1 MTATPSVAAGP
12 YVAAPRRDPMLK
24 LVYLLRRKP
33 GLSLEEF
40 QAHWLER
47 HATFGRS
54 NPAVRRYVQYHALA
68 NDPIREA
75 LAQAGDGATAESYD
89 GVAIAWWDS
98 LDAMRAAMQGDE
110 VAAALEDEKHF
121 IDHGRSVAVL
131 TDEHVIVEPIGEAPI
146 VLIECLR
153 RRDDIDRSTFSERW
167 LHHGHIGREAHARGL
182 LQGYIQNH
190 VLAEDD
196 ARVGEIDDLGSAEE
210 SWDGVVTAYFHSLAV
225 AKELFTSP
233 LASEQS
239 YEDEKTFI
247 DHSRGLYL
255 MARRHVIKDLVR

>member
-1 MTATPSVAAGP
+1 MAVSPNVAPAT
-12 YVAAPRRDPMLK
+12 YVAPPRRESMLK

-40 QAHWLER
+40 QQHWLER
-47 HATFGRS
+47 HSWFGRS
-54 NPAVRRYVQYHALA
+54 NPAVRRYVQYHALP
-68 NDPIREA
+68 NDPVREW
-75 LAQAGDGATAESYD
+75 LAQAADGPKKESYD
-89 GVAIAWWDS
+89 GVAVAWWDDLPS
-98 LDAMRAAMQGDE
+98 LQAAMAGDD

-121 IDHGRSVAVL
+121 IDHDRSVAVL
-131 TDEHVIVEPIGEAPI
+131 TQENVVVEPVGDAPV

-153 RRDDIDRSTFSERW
+153 RRADIDRKTFSDLW
-167 LHHGHIGREAHARGL
+167 LHHGHIGQEAHRRGL

-190 VLAEDD
+190 ALAEDES
-196 ARVGEIDDLGSAEE
+196 RVGEIDDIGASDE

-233 LASEQS
+233 LASEES
-239 YEDEKTFI
+239 YEDEKKFI
-247 DHSRGLYL
+247 DHSHGLYL